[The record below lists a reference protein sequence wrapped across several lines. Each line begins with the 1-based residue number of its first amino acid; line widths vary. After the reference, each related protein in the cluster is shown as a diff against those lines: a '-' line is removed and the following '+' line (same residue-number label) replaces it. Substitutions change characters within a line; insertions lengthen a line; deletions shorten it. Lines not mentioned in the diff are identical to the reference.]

1 MLLLTAQR
9 EPPLTATPPLDEEL
23 TPLLDW
29 IVLDALDESD
39 VEVLDESLV
48 LLVELE
54 ALEVEADVP
63 GMVAALTAAK
73 TPTPA
78 TAASDTPTV
87 MRSRRRRAWS
97 RERARA
103 RGEFVGSMPDRLP
116 HTTEP
121 CLRAGCEVPE
131 RRSEGGGYTLLE
143 FNGVRRRWSRRVV
156 PSLGSV
162 APGARR
168 AH

>member
-1 MLLLTAQR
+1 VVSRINVTAPAPRVVYQRTLLLTAQR

-39 VEVLDESLV
+39 ESEVEVLDEPLV

-54 ALEVEADVP
+54 ALEGEADVP

-78 TAASDTPTV
+78 TAAIEAPTV
-87 MRSRRRRAWS
+87 MRSRSRSASS

-103 RGEFVGSMPDRLP
+103 RVEFVGSMPDRLP
-116 HTTEP
+116 YAPKP

-131 RRSEGGGYTLLE
+131 RRFEGGGYTLFE
-143 FNGVRRRWSRRVV
+143 FNG
-156 PSLGSV
+156 
-162 APGARR
+162 AP
-168 AH
+168 